1 MTRKTVQRS
10 AEHPILSLAR
20 SQGVMRTQDVSAAG
34 QSRVALAKLVSAG
47 SLAKLGRGLYALPG
61 RQFSEHGT
69 LAEVA
74 ARSAQGVVCLISALR
89 FHDLTTQQ
97 SAQVWL
103 AIPHKAHAP
112 KLDYPPLRIVHMS
125 GAAMTD
131 GVETVQID
139 GVSVRV
145 FGVAKTIADCFKFRN
160 KIGLDVALEALEEA
174 WAAQRAS
181 MDEFWHYAQICRVA
195 NVMRPYM
202 ETLGR
207 KL

>member
-1 MTRKTVQRS
+1 MTRKPAQRS
-10 AEHPILSLAR
+10 PAHPILSLAR
-20 SQGVMRTQDVSAAG
+20 RCGVLRTQDVSAAG

-61 RQFSEHGT
+61 RRFSEHGA

-89 FHDLTTQQ
+89 FHDFTTQQ

-103 AIPHKAHAP
+103 SIPHKAHAP
-112 KLDYPPLRIVHMS
+112 KFDYPPLRIVHMS
-125 GAAMTD
+125 GAAMTE
-131 GVETVQID
+131 GVETVTVD
-139 GVSVRV
+139 GVSIRV
-145 FGVAKTIADCFKFRN
+145 FGVAKTVADCFKFRN

-174 WAAQRAS
+174 WAARRAS
-181 MDEFWHYAQICRVA
+181 MDELWHYAQICRVA

-207 KL
+207 RR